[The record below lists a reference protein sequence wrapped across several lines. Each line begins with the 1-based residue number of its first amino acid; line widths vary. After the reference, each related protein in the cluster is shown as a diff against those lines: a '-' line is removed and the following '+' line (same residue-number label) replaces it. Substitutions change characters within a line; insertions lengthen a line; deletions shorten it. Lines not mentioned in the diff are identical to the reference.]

1 MKNMK
6 GPKSPKWTIDRYKFT
21 YTHIHTDEEETPS
34 GEIFI
39 LPPTASI
46 LPWVTTGM

>member
-1 MKNMK
+1 MENMK
-6 GPKSPKWTIDRYKFT
+6 GPKAQNGQLIGTSSHTHT
-21 YTHIHTDEEETPS
+21 YTDEEETPS